1 MRARVMRNELHRPQ
15 VGWILQLVAA
25 SRRWVLHVDG
35 KHKLHHG
42 KWMLVTFGT
51 HMLRHSWSQKK
62 LTHSFRPLVYM
73 FCKGHEDAESLLF
86 GMHALE
92 QVACMCGIM
101 STE

>member
-1 MRARVMRNELHRPQ
+1 MVQGEGQAEDAGEAQKEEEVE
-15 VGWILQLVAA
+15 GAA
-25 SRRWVLHVDG
+25 SPAG
-35 KHKLHHG
+35 G
-42 KWMLVTFGT
+42 GG
-51 HMLRHSWSQKK
+51 SEKK

-101 STE
+101 SPE

>member
-1 MRARVMRNELHRPQ
+1 MHARVRRKALHWPQ

-51 HMLRHSWSQKK
+51 HTLRHSWSQKK